1 VHRSRPSPAA
11 TALAALLALAAL
23 GSAAPAHA
31 DPPAGPRG
39 LLLLPDAAVGFS
51 IADLAPAST
60 APLAAQ
66 DTIWLP
72 SPRGALFR
80 SLAVP
85 GWGQVYNRDYIKAP
99 VVVGLLGGLVGVV
112 VHSNNRTILF
122 RRAAIYD
129 DCRERPEALP
139 AEVCAGFERYAGA
152 FQRADELTAGP
163 LTAPSARNLRDQ
175 FRRQRDLFA
184 LISVLAYGLQALD
197 AYVSAE
203 LADFDTGEDLA
214 VSVSPAQGGSI
225 TLRWRF

>member
-1 VHRSRPSPAA
+1 MRRRVPYAA
-11 TALAALLALAAL
+11 AVLALAATL
-23 GSAAPAHA
+23 AANTPLA
-31 DPPAGPRG
+31 DPPAGERA
-39 LLLLPDAAVGFS
+39 LLLLPDPSLAFS
-51 IADLAPAST
+51 SASLADEHW

-66 DTIWLP
+66 DTVWLP

-85 GWGQVYNRDYIKAP
+85 GWGQVYNRQYLKAP
-99 VVVGLLGGLVGVV
+99 VVVGLIGGLVGVV

-129 DCRERPEALP
+129 DCLERPMDLP
-139 AEVCAGFERYAGA
+139 PEVCTDFERFASD

-163 LTAPSARNLRDQ
+163 LNAPSARNLRDQ
-175 FRRQRDLFA
+175 FRRQRDLFT
-184 LISVLAYGLQALD
+184 LLSVLAYGLQALD

-214 VSVSPAQGGSI
+214 ITSGFATGHAPAL